1 MRRHKEG
8 GAGRLRLGM
17 STTTLT
23 HLAGPALRQLRVQ
36 QPTLQLSVTIQTSP
50 KLADLVRDNDLDL
63 AVVTLPIDEASIS
76 ITPLLKEDLVAIL
89 PKGGAAAPK
98 AVTAEY
104 LAEQPFIVDNR
115 LSILKRAVGQW
126 FQDAAVEPSRLL
138 QLEHLEAIKG
148 AVAAGLGASIVP
160 QLLVRTVPEGIVVAA
175 LQPRLTR
182 DLVVIQRRDA
192 KANPAATAFLEAL
205 RRSVP

>member
-1 MRRHKEG
+1 
-8 GAGRLRLGM
+8 
-17 STTTLT
+17 
-23 HLAGPALRQLRVQ
+23 
-36 QPTLQLSVTIQTSP
+36 
-50 KLADLVRDNDLDL
+50 
-63 AVVTLPIDEASIS
+63 
-76 ITPLLKEDLVAIL
+76 
-89 PKGGAAAPK
+89 
-98 AVTAEY
+98 VTAEY